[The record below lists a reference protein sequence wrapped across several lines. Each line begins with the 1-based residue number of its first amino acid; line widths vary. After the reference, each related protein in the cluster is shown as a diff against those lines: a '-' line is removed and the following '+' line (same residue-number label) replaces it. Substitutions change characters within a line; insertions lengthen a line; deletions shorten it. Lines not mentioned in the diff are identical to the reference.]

1 MSDTQKERP
10 ASAVDKQTEAQIAS
24 VEFAEPLNRNAPVNA
39 AVDIV
44 LTMTDR
50 EGETQVWRAEYSN
63 SYGTGNNASRTR
75 AQMCVDALASIGWKG
90 GHDFTD
96 IDSVLVGRVVPISV
110 RWTYSDNSGKWYKNV
125 YLGHG
130 GIRKMEKKTALDIIR
145 AIAGGGSPAVVP
157 VMNNAGPANNTA
169 TSPANPFAA
178 PANPFAPKP

>member
-1 MSDTQKERP
+1 MSDTQKDRP
-10 ASAVDKQTEAQIAS
+10 ANAVDKQTEAQVTA
-24 VEFAEPLNRNAPVNA
+24 VEFAEPLNRNAPANA

-50 EGETQVWRAEYSN
+50 DGETQVWRAEYSN

-96 IDSVLVGRVVPISV
+96 IDTVLVGRVIPISV
-110 RWTYSDNSGKWYKNV
+110 RWTYSDNAGKWYKNV

-130 GIRKMEKKTALDIIR
+130 GIRKMEKKAALDIIR
-145 AIAGGGSPAVVP
+145 AIAGGGATAPA
-157 VMNNAGPANNTA
+157 AQTA
-169 TSPANPFAA
+169 ASSNPFNA
-178 PANPFAPKP
+178 PANPFAPRN

>member
-1 MSDTQKERP
+1 MSDTQKDRP
-10 ASAVDKQTEAQIAS
+10 ANAVDKQTEAQIAA
-24 VEFAEPLNRNAPVNA
+24 VEFAEPLNRNAPANA

-50 EGETQVWRAEYSN
+50 DGETQVWRAEYSN

-130 GIRKMEKKTALDIIR
+130 GIRKMEKKVALDIIR
-145 AIAGGGSPAVVP
+145 AIAGGGAPDAPA
-157 VMNNAGPANNTA
+157 ANNTA